1 MCNGTKPAVHPILW
15 DMSEADPTASSQPA
29 TQHLKVLIADDH
41 YLVREGLKLALR
53 QIQDGVEVI
62 EADTLAKAIEAYR
75 AHPDLDLVLLD
86 LTMPGTVGAASALD
100 GFERACPDARV
111 VVVSAAYDM
120 QTVQWAL
127 RKGALGFIPKLSG
140 KEVLLSALRFILD
153 GGIYVPPEAVVGGP
167 ADGMSRQDAGGA
179 PVPHP
184 GGVSR
189 QIWLDEPKG
198 KS

>member
-29 TQHLKVLIADDH
+29 AQHLKVLIADDH

-53 QIQDGVEVI
+53 QIQEGVEMI

-75 AHPDLDLVLLD
+75 AHPDFDLVLLD
-86 LTMPGTVGAASALD
+86 LSMPGTVGAASALD

-111 VVVSAAYDM
+111 VVVSASYDM

-127 RKGALGFIPKLSG
+127 LKGALGVIPKLSG
-140 KEVLLSALRFILD
+140 KEVLLSALRLFQ
-153 GGIYVPPEAVVGGP
+153 GGDIYVPSEAVVGVP
-167 ADGMSRQDAGGA
+167 ADGTGG
-179 PVPHP
+179 PLPSS
-184 GGVSR
+184 GMSR

-198 KS
+198 KG